1 MKDINFT
8 DVLGI
13 AKEYSV
19 KPASQVIPQWYK
31 DTPSYYMEK
40 KIPMEDGSSPSTIK
54 RCMPVFDAITAG
66 YIIPTYTDL
75 ECSFIKNE
83 ESGEMDRYYKW
94 ASFKAITF
102 HPFRQVE
109 LHPDVYG
116 LSVPKWECPWRIQTP
131 PGYSVYFKTPA
142 HTESPFLIMEGIVD
156 TDKYNFEINFPFVL
170 KDPKFEGIIPAG
182 TPLAQV
188 IPFKRESWKMHL
200 DSKENFYEDNEYENF
215 QRIQF
220 FDFYK
225 TFFRQK
231 KEYK

>member
-1 MKDINFT
+1 MKEIFFT

-13 AKEYSV
+13 AKEYFV
-19 KPASQVIPQWYK
+19 KPASQFIPQWYK
-31 DTPSYYMEK
+31 DTPSYSTGK
-40 KIPMEDGSSPSTIK
+40 KIPMQDGSSPASVK

-75 ECSFIKNE
+75 ECSFVKN
-83 ESGEMDRYYKW
+83 ESGEIERYYKW
-94 ASFKAITF
+94 ADFNAITF

-109 LHPDVYG
+109 LHPSADG
-116 LSVPKWECPWRIQTP
+116 SSVAKWECPWRIETP
-131 PGYSVYFKTPA
+131 PGYSIYVKPPA
-142 HTESPFLIMEGIVD
+142 HTESPFLIMEGVVD

-188 IPFKRESWKMHL
+188 IPFKRESWQMSA
-200 DSKENFYEDNEYENF
+200 DSKENFYKDKKYESF
-215 QRIQF
+215 QRIHF
-220 FDFYK
+220 FDYYK